1 MQKPEAALPVPMI
14 RERTRTTETR
24 SRAPGPTGSRQGIRR
39 TVLAVLALLMAG
51 LLLSGCGS
59 EDKEAKVNDFWSE
72 QLAALPGVKDFDAR
86 YGINPGMG
94 STARIRVT
102 ATEGTDPH
110 ALLVEVLRVA
120 AAAGSAVNSNTSM
133 SFTVAASDDGPYLDG
148 RDAGLSQRPSMRE
161 VVAYVESLP

>member
-1 MQKPEAALPVPMI
+1 MQKPEKTFPPLML
-14 RERTRTTETR
+14 RERYRRTGTQST
-24 SRAPGPTGSRQGIRR
+24 AGKPLGIRR
-39 TVLAVLALLMAG
+39 VVLTVLALLLASLM
-51 LLLSGCGS
+51 LSGCGS
-59 EDKEAKVNDFWSE
+59 ERKEAQVKEFWSE
-72 QLAALPGVKDFDAR
+72 QLAALPGVKDFDAL

-148 RDAGLSQRPSMRE
+148 RDVGLSQRPSMRE